1 MKYKEGMTFKNVKVY
16 VDKVAMSA
24 RTISSD
30 IRYRQVLHEWFHGLR
45 ECKGYIGLSLTVCEL
60 C

>member
-30 IRYRQVLHEWFHGLR
+30 NR
-45 ECKGYIGLSLTVCEL
+45 
-60 C
+60 